1 MREGGRE
8 GSGVAESLVLRLRY
22 ITPIEAEGGRPEKM
36 KERREEET
44 ELGENRC
51 SEKEM
56 LREKVNYGQEQR
68 KEKVG

>member
-1 MREGGRE
+1 
-8 GSGVAESLVLRLRY
+8 
-22 ITPIEAEGGRPEKM
+22 M